1 MATFDQFISSII
13 ADGND
18 GKEFEQFCKHFLET
32 SPEYAHQFE
41 KVWLWD
47 EWPNKWSHDKGI
59 DLVAKYKGRDAYC
72 AVQAKCYAAHN
83 TVPYNEVTNFLADS
97 NRAEIEDRI
106 LMMSTNKLNEKTSK
120 EVISGQEKQVT
131 ILDRDYFENK
141 AKFDYP
147 SHISELGKAKA
158 KPPASPRTHQI
169 TAINDVEKGLQE
181 NDRGQLIMAC
191 GTGKTFTTLWIKE
204 RLKANTVLVL
214 LPSLSLLSQTM
225 REWVWGANERFEAL
239 AVCSD
244 PTVGKSKNNDED
256 ISTAEVGKVTWHV
269 DEIQAFLRSSNPKV
283 IFCTYQS
290 SELIQIA
297 QEDKTIPQFDLVVC
311 DEAHRCA
318 GKANAGFATVLH
330 DEKIRAKKRLF
341 TTATPRYYGKSVRSA
356 AEGRGVEII
365 GMDDEAKFGPVVH
378 KLTFGQAIAMGR
390 LTDYQVVLVGVDEP
404 MVREW
409 IMEGEI
415 VSYGDQNHTDARTLA
430 AKIAVLKAIKDYG
443 LNRVISFHTNIRRAK
458 DFASDVFD
466 VAEIIED
473 PYRPTGKIWSRHV
486 DGTMSAGK
494 RRDLISGLKELDGYE
509 IGLLT
514 NARCLSEGVDVPTLD
529 GVAFVD
535 PRGSQVDI
543 IQAVGRAIRKSN
555 NKNKGTIILPVFLE
569 AGDDPDTVIDASN
582 FKPVWDVLKALRAHD
597 EILADELD
605 QFRTSMGLRRQISGR
620 VFDKILLDLPINL
633 PTHFSQSLTTRIV
646 DATTQSWFFW
656 FGLLESFISEHGLA
670 KVPAKYVTN
679 EGFKLGSW
687 CDTQRMRYKSKQ
699 LEPERLSALDELTK
713 QGWEWSLFDAQRR
726 DNIAAIKRYF
736 DRESHTFIQERYVD
750 PDGVRLGA
758 IAKALRQAYAAGTLE
773 AEYVNFLQTK
783 LKFKWDIGRFWWL
796 EQYKA
801 LRRWYHK
808 NPNSSLPRENR
819 VSIKISPQY
828 TESRNLSQFQ
838 QSLITSYKFWELG
851 EKNKSK
857 RAIAPKRL
865 TQKQIKLIENISDWS
880 WTRADDTE
888 EQWKSILANY
898 CQTFGAAELKVST
911 VHQGYAI
918 GRKISKLRSKH
929 RKTQIDPDIVNFLS
943 GLGIDLDPF
952 QTQWMQSY
960 QLLKAYTEENGTAAP
975 TQSTVYRDFNLGSWV
990 STQREAFKNDKLSEE
1005 KVRLLSS
1012 LRGWVWNASPR

>member
-1 MATFDQFISSII
+1 
-13 ADGND
+13 
-18 GKEFEQFCKHFLET
+18 
-32 SPEYAHQFE
+32 
-41 KVWLWD
+41 
-47 EWPNKWSHDKGI
+47 
-59 DLVAKYKGRDAYC
+59 
-72 AVQAKCYAAHN
+72 
-83 TVPYNEVTNFLADS
+83 
-97 NRAEIEDRI
+97 
-106 LMMSTNKLNEKTSK
+106 MSTNKLNEKTSK

-158 KPPASPRTHQI
+158 KPPATPRKHQI

-244 PTVGKSKNNDED
+244 PTVGKSKNTDED

-269 DEIQAFLRSSNPKV
+269 DEIQAFLKTPNPKV

-290 SELIQIA
+290 SELIQLA
-297 QEDKTIPQFDLVVC
+297 QEDENIPQFDLVVC

-330 DEKIRAKKRLF
+330 EEKIRAKKRLF
-341 TTATPRYYGKSVRSA
+341 TTATPRYYGNLVQSA

-378 KLTFGQAIAMGR
+378 KLTFGQAIELGK
-390 LTDYQVVLVGVDEP
+390 LTDYQVVVVGVDEP

-415 VSYGDQNHTDARTLA
+415 VSYGDDNQTDARTLA
-430 AKIAVLKAIKDYG
+430 AKIAVLKAIKDYD
-443 LNRVISFHTNIRRAK
+443 LKRVISFHTNIKRAK
-458 DFASDVFD
+458 EFASDVFD
-466 VAEIIED
+466 VADIIDLEQ
-473 PYRPTGKIWSRHV
+473 RPMGNIWSQHV

-494 RRDLISGLKELDGYE
+494 RRDLINGLKELDGYD

-543 IQAVGRAIRKSN
+543 IQAVGRAIRKSD
-555 NKNKGTIILPVFLE
+555 NKTKGTIVLPVFLE

-597 EILADELD
+597 EVLADELD
-605 QFRTSMGLRRQISGR
+605 QYRTSMGLRRQTRSR
-620 VFDKILLDLPINL
+620 VSDKILLDLPINL
-633 PTHFSQSLTTRIV
+633 PTHFSHSLTTRIV

-656 FGLLESFISEHGLA
+656 FGLLESFISEHGHA
-670 KVPAKYVTN
+670 TVPAKYVTA

-687 CDTQRMRYKSKQ
+687 CDTQRTRFKNKQ
-699 LEPERLSALDELTK
+699 LEPDRLSALDKLIK

-736 DRESHTFIQERYVD
+736 EREGHTFIPERYID
-750 PDGVRLGA
+750 TDGVRLGA
-758 IAKALRQAYAAGTLE
+758 IAKGLRQAYAAGTLE
-773 AEYVNFLQTK
+773 EEYVNILQTN
-783 LKFKWDIGRFWWL
+783 LKFKWDIGQYWWL

-808 NPNSSLPRENR
+808 NPNSSPPREHR
-819 VSIKISPQY
+819 VTIKISPQY

-838 QSLITSYKFWELG
+838 QSLITSYKFWNLG
-851 EKNKSK
+851 EKSKSK

-865 TQKQIKLIENISDWS
+865 TQKQIKIIENIPNWS
-880 WTRADDTE
+880 WMRADDTE
-888 EQWKSILANY
+888 EQWKSILANF
-898 CQTFGAAELKVST
+898 CQTFGASELKIST
-911 VHQGYAI
+911 EHQGYAI
-918 GRKISKLRSKH
+918 GRKISKLRSRH
-929 RKTQIDPDIVNFLS
+929 RKVPLDQETIDFLMR
-943 GLGIDLDPF
+943 LGIDLDPF

-960 QLLKAYTEENGTAAP
+960 QLLKEYTAENGGAAP
-975 TQSTVYRDFNLGSWV
+975 TQSTVYRDMNLGSWV
-990 STQREAFKNDKLSEE
+990 STQREAFKNNKLSEE

-1012 LRGWVWNASPR
+1012 LRGWIWNASPL

>member
-1 MATFDQFISSII
+1 MATFDQFINSII

-18 GKEFEQFCKHFLET
+18 GKAFERFCKHFLET
-32 SPEYAHQFE
+32 SPEYAHQFD

-47 EWPNKWSHDKGI
+47 DWPNKWSHDKGI
-59 DLVAKYKGRDAYC
+59 DLVAKYKGRNTYC

-97 NRAEIEDRI
+97 SRTEIEDRI

-141 AKFDYP
+141 VKFDYP

-158 KPPASPRTHQI
+158 KPPATPRKHQI

-244 PTVGKSKNNDED
+244 PTVGKSKNTDED

-269 DEIQAFLRSSNPKV
+269 DEIQAFLKTPNPKV

-290 SELIQIA
+290 SELIQLA
-297 QEDKTIPQFDLVVC
+297 QKDETIPQFDLVVC

-330 DEKIRAKKRLF
+330 EEKIRAKKRLF
-341 TTATPRYYGKSVRSA
+341 TTATPRYYGKSVQSA

-378 KLTFGQAIAMGR
+378 KLTFGQAIELGK
-390 LTDYQVVLVGVDEP
+390 LTDYQVVVVGVDEP

-430 AKIAVLKAIKDYG
+430 AKIAVLKAIKDYD
-443 LNRVISFHTNIRRAK
+443 LKRVISFHTNIKRAK
-458 DFASDVFD
+458 EFASDVFD
-466 VAEIIED
+466 VADIID
-473 PYRPTGKIWSRHV
+473 PEQRPLGHIWSQHV

-494 RRDLISGLKELDGYE
+494 RRDLINGLKELDGYE

-543 IQAVGRAIRKSN
+543 IQAVGRAIRKSD
-555 NKNKGTIILPVFLE
+555 NKTKGTIVLPVFLE
-569 AGDDPDTVIDASN
+569 TGDDPDTVIDASN

-597 EILADELD
+597 EVLADELD
-605 QFRTSMGLRRQISGR
+605 QYRTSMGLRRQTRSS
-620 VFDKILLDLPINL
+620 VSAKILLDLPINL
-633 PTHFSQSLTTRIV
+633 PTHFSHSLTTRLV
-646 DATTQSWFFW
+646 DATTQSWYFW
-656 FGLLESFISEHGLA
+656 FGLLENFISEYGHA
-670 KVPAKYVTN
+670 TVPAKYVTN

-687 CDTQRMRYKSKQ
+687 CDTQRTRYKSKQ
-699 LEPERLSALDELTK
+699 LEPDRLSALDELI
-713 QGWEWSLFDAQRR
+713 QHGWEWSLFDAQRR

-736 DRESHTFIQERYVD
+736 EREGHTFIQERYVD

-758 IAKALRQAYAAGTLE
+758 IAKGLRQAYAAGKLE
-773 AEYVNFLQTK
+773 AEYVNFLQTN
-783 LKFKWDIGRFWWL
+783 LKFKWDIGQYWWL

-808 NPNSSLPRENR
+808 NPNSSPPREHR
-819 VSIKISPQY
+819 VIIKISPQY
-828 TESRNLSQFQ
+828 TEDRNLSQFQ

-851 EKNKSK
+851 EKRKSQ
-857 RAIAPKRL
+857 RTIAPKRL
-865 TQKQIKLIENISDWS
+865 SQKQIKLVENIPNWN
-880 WTRADDTE
+880 WTRAVNTE
-888 EQWKSILANY
+888 EKWRSILADY
-898 CQTFGAAELKVST
+898 CQTFGAAELTVST
-911 VHQGYAI
+911 EHQGYAI
-918 GRKISKLRSKH
+918 GRKISKLRSRH
-929 RKTQIDPDIVNFLS
+929 RKVPLDQEIIDFLTR
-943 GLGIDLDPF
+943 LGIDLDPF

-960 QLLKAYTEENGTAAP
+960 QLLKEYTEENGVASP
-975 TQSTVYRDFNLGSWV
+975 TQSTVHRDMNLGSWV
-990 STQREAFKNDKLSEE
+990 STQREAFKNNRLSEE

-1012 LRGWVWNASPR
+1012 LRGWIWNASPR